1 MPVVPENVGIL
12 PTSEDS
18 GFVQM
23 AKFDRTNVPLK
34 FLVSSLLLF
43 VTFPL

>member
-1 MPVVPENVGIL
+1 
-12 PTSEDS
+12 
-18 GFVQM
+18 M
-23 AKFDRTNVPLK
+23 AKLDRTNVPLK